1 MVRAPAGIPALC
13 ADNDHT
19 QHLMD
24 LLITAMGD
32 KFIDERLNTGVVLCV
47 IVKGNESTRS
57 YPCFKM
63 IKIAGN
69 VKVVMET
76 VDEQEGDRT
85 IPFDLERSLGNGFDE
100 VPDTGIR
107 NIVQESLARRRH
119 LLHPLV

>member
-1 MVRAPAGIPALC
+1 MSEMRALLPAMMEAR
-13 ADNDHT
+13 DR
-19 QHLMD
+19 
-24 LLITAMGD
+24 
-32 KFIDERLNTGVVLCV
+32 F
-47 IVKGNESTRS
+47 
-57 YPCFKM
+57 
-63 IKIAGN
+63 
-69 VKVVMET
+69 MET